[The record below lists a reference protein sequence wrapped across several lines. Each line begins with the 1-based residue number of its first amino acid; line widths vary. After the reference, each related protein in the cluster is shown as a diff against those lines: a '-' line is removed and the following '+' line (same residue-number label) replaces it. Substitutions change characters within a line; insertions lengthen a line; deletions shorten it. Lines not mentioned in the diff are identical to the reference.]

1 MTEKETTFEGWAI
14 LELMGHRRL
23 AGYVTETEIAG
34 AGVLRLDVPDGSEG
48 EEGGVFAT
56 QFYAPSALYCLTPT
70 TEEIARAVASRTRP
84 APVQRWE
91 LPAAS
96 DAEGPRVTY
105 EDRDEDLDEWFD
117 DDPDRF

>member
-1 MTEKETTFEGWAI
+1 MTEKETSFEGWAI

-34 AGVLRLDVPDGSEG
+34 AGVLRLDVPGA
-48 EEGGVFAT
+48 EEDAEPFAT

-70 TEEIARAVASRTRP
+70 TEEIVRAVAARTRP

-91 LPAAS
+91 LPSAPKRP
-96 DAEGPRVTY
+96 EPEY
-105 EDRDEDLDEWFD
+105 EDLDEDPWFGGTDAD
-117 DDPDRF
+117 DDPRRPE